1 MWWEIVLLAI
11 ASLVVIIIVI
21 LGYGLMR
28 WRASTKV
35 MHKNLDATRVPIV
48 PKTYDPKELEG
59 LPPPVQNYFRT
70 VLKDGQPMIAA
81 VTVKHSGSFNMDED
95 GEQWRPFTSTQ
106 RVHTQRPGF
115 DWEARIKMA
124 PGLAVKVHDAYIA
137 GEGILHASLFGL
149 VTMAEIRGTPAA
161 ARGELMRY
169 FAEMAWYPTRL
180 LPSQGIYWEAVDDH
194 SAQATLKDGDTEL
207 TMLFRFDE
215 NHLIESVYTKVRE
228 RIVGD
233 EAVPTPWEGRLSHYE
248 LQDGML
254 IPLEGEV
261 AWILPEGAKLYW
273 RGRITQ
279 LNYEFAQ

>member
-1 MWWEIVLLAI
+1 MWWQIILFVIV
-11 ASLVVIIIVI
+11 SLVVILVAV
-21 LGYGLMR
+21 LLYGSMR

-35 MHKNLDATRVPIV
+35 MRKNLDATRIPIV
-48 PKTYDPKELEG
+48 PETYDVKELEG
-59 LPPPVQNYFRT
+59 LPRPVQNYFRA
-70 VLKDGQPMIAA
+70 VLKEGQPMIAA
-81 VTVKHSGSFNMDED
+81 VTVKHTGDFNMGED
-95 GEQWRPFTSTQ
+95 DTQWRPFTSTQ
-106 RVHTQRPGF
+106 RVHTQRLGF

-124 PGLAVKVHDAYIA
+124 PGLAAKVHDAYIA

-149 VTMAEIRGTPAA
+149 VTVAEIRGTPEA

-169 FAEMAWYPTRL
+169 FAETAWYPTKL
-180 LPSQGIYWEAVDDH
+180 LPSQGVCWEAVDDH
-194 SAQATLKDGDTEL
+194 AAQATLKDGDTEL

-215 NHLIESVYTKVRE
+215 NHLIESVYTEARE

-248 LQDGML
+248 RQDGML

-261 AWILPEGAKLYW
+261 AWILPEGPKFYW

-279 LNYEFAQ
+279 LSYEFAQ